1 MKNRIFINYDIGNSA
16 AKNFDFNQEKKYF
29 RYVKNIHLK
38 DRIKY
43 GSTIRFG
50 HGNADFKKY
59 LLF

>member
-1 MKNRIFINYDIGNSA
+1 MKNDFINYDIGNSA
-16 AKNFDFNQEKKYF
+16 AKNFDLIRKKYF